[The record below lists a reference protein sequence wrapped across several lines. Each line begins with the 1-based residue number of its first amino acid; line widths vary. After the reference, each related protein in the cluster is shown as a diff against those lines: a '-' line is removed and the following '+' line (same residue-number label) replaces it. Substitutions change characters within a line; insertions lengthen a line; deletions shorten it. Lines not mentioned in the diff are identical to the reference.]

1 MFSNR
6 IVPLCPV
13 IALTALLAGCGPVA
27 DRSTSAQPSSTP
39 LTVNAQ
45 PAAVVDMPVTYEATG
60 TVQVRVTTLLSA
72 RTMGRISEIRVQ
84 PGDTVKA
91 GQVVAVLD
99 ARDLETASR
108 QAEAAREEAQNA
120 LPEVD
125 SAVAAS
131 QAQLELAEA
140 TFRRMK
146 MLFDEKSITPQEFD
160 EAQARLKTA
169 RASHAMSQ
177 AKRQQ
182 IEARIRQADENVA
195 QAKLQAGFA
204 QVTAPFAGTVIER
217 KAEPGMLASPGTP
230 IVALEQSGA
239 HRLEAA
245 VDETKLGRI
254 RVGTPVRVEF
264 DALDKKTSGRVSEI
278 VPTLD
283 AGSHSF
289 TVKID
294 LPGQPGL
301 RSGMFGR
308 ALFEFGTRRTLVVSA
323 GALVNDGQ
331 VARIFIADGGV
342 ARGRMVTTG
351 VRVGDQVEILSG
363 LSAGEQVIV
372 RPPQGLS
379 DGARIEV
386 RP

>member
-6 IVPLCPV
+6 IVSLYPAL
-13 IALTALLAGCGPVA
+13 ALTALLAGCGPGTDHSRKA
-27 DRSTSAQPSSTP
+27 EPTSAP
-39 LTVNAQ
+39 LTVTAQ
-45 PAAVVDMPVTYEATG
+45 PAALVNLPETYEATG
-60 TVQVRVTTLLSA
+60 TVRARVTTLLSS

-91 GQVVAVLD
+91 GQVIAVLD

-108 QAEAAREEAQNA
+108 QAKAARAEAQDA

-146 MLFDEKSITPQEFD
+146 LLFDEKSITPQEFD
-160 EAQARLKTA
+160 EAQARLRTA
-169 RASHAMSQ
+169 HASYEMSQ
-177 AKRQQ
+177 AKRRQ
-182 IEARIRQADENVA
+182 IEARIRQADESVT
-195 QAKLQAGFA
+195 QAELQASFA

-239 HRLEAA
+239 YRLEAA

-254 RVGTPVRVEF
+254 RVGTPVRVGF
-264 DALDKKTSGRVSEI
+264 DAFDKQTPARVGEI
-278 VPTLD
+278 VPALD

-301 RSGMFGR
+301 RSGLFGR
-308 ALFEFGTRRTLVVSA
+308 AFFELGTRRTLVVPA

-331 VARIFIADGGV
+331 VA
-342 ARGRMVTTG
+342 
-351 VRVGDQVEILSG
+351 
-363 LSAGEQVIV
+363 
-372 RPPQGLS
+372 
-379 DGARIEV
+379 
-386 RP
+386 

>member
-1 MFSNR
+1 MFLNR

-13 IALTALLAGCGPVA
+13 IALTALLTGCGPAA

-45 PAAVVDMPVTYEATG
+45 PTALVDMPETYEATG
-60 TVQVRVTTLLSA
+60 TVQARVTTLLSA

-140 TFRRMK
+140 TFHRMK

-177 AKRQQ
+177 AKRRQL
-182 IEARIRQADENVA
+182 EARIRQADESVA
-195 QAKLQAGFA
+195 QAGLQASFA

-230 IVALEQSGA
+230 IVALEQIGA

-264 DALDKKTSGRVSEI
+264 DAFDKQTSGRVSEI
-278 VPTLD
+278 VPALD

-308 ALFEFGTRRTLVVSA
+308 ALFEFGTRRTLVVPA

-331 VARIFIADGGV
+331 VARIYIADGGV

-351 VRVGDQVEILSG
+351 VRVGDHVEILSG

-372 RPPQGLS
+372 RPPQSLS

>member
-1 MFSNR
+1 MFSSKTF
-6 IVPLCPV
+6 PLFPTL
-13 IALTALLAGCGPVA
+13 ALAAVLAGCGPGA
-27 DRSTSAQPSSTP
+27 DSSNTAQQSAPP
-39 LTVNAQ
+39 LAVNAQ
-45 PAAVVDMPVTYEATG
+45 PAAMVNLPETYEATG
-60 TVQVRVTTLLSA
+60 TVRARVTTVLSA
-72 RTMGRISEIRVQ
+72 RTTGRISEIRVQ

-91 GQVVAVLD
+91 GQVLAVLD
-99 ARDLETASR
+99 ARDLELASR
-108 QAEAAREEAQNA
+108 QAEAARAEARDA
-120 LPEVD
+120 LPEVN

-146 MLFDEKSITPQEFD
+146 MLFDEKSITEQEFD

-169 RASHAMSQ
+169 RAAHEMSQ
-177 AKRQQ
+177 AKRRQL
-182 IEARIRQADENVA
+182 EARIRQADESVA
-195 QAKLQAGFA
+195 QAELQASFA
-204 QVTAPFAGTVIER
+204 QVAAPFAGTVIER

-239 HRLEAA
+239 YRLEVA
-245 VDETKLGRI
+245 VDETKLARV
-254 RVGTPVRVEF
+254 RVGTPVRVGF
-264 DALDKKTSGRVSEI
+264 DAFDKQTPARVSEI
-278 VPTLD
+278 VPALD

-294 LPGQPGL
+294 LAGQPGL

-308 ALFEFGTRRTLVVSA
+308 ALFEFGTRRTLVIPA
-323 GALVNDGQ
+323 GALVSDGQ
-331 VARIFIADGGV
+331 VARVYIADGGV

-351 VRVGDQVEILSG
+351 VRADDRVEILSG

-372 RPPQGLS
+372 HPLQGLS

-386 RP
+386 RF

>member
-6 IVPLCPV
+6 IVSLCPV
-13 IALTALLAGCGPVA
+13 IALTALLAGCGPGA
-27 DRSTSAQPSSTP
+27 ARATSAQPSSTP

-91 GQVVAVLD
+91 GQVVAILD
-99 ARDLETASR
+99 ARDLEAATR
-108 QAEAAREEAQNA
+108 QAQAAREEAQNA
-120 LPEVD
+120 LPEAD
-125 SAVAAS
+125 GAVAAS
-131 QAQLELAEA
+131 YAQLELAEA

-331 VARIFIADGGV
+331 VARIFIADGVV